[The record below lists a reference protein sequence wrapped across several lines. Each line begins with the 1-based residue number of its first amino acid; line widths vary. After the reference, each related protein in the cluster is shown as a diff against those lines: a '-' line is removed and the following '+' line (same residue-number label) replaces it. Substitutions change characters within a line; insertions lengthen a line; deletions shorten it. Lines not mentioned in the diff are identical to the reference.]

1 MRGVA
6 RVAVVVLTLL
16 SFTACT
22 SLRPIEDF
30 SPSRIRAQVEAG
42 DDVHIVT
49 RKGATYDLTVT
60 RVESDALTGRAA
72 SGKLW
77 KVQYEAIEYIE
88 VAETDLVGTAGG
100 VLMTFYVVVV
110 TVTTIAIIAWV
121 NENDDD

>member
-1 MRGVA
+1 MTGVA
-6 RVAVVVLTLL
+6 RIAVIWLTLL

-30 SPSRIRAQVEAG
+30 SPSRIRAQVEVG

-60 RVESDALTGRAA
+60 RVESDALVGRAE

-77 KVQYEAIEYIE
+77 KVHYEAIEYIE
-88 VAETDLVGTAGG
+88 VEEADLVGTAGG
-100 VLMTFYVVVV
+100 VLMSFYVVVV
-110 TVTTIAIIAWV
+110 TITTIAIIAWTR
-121 NENDDD
+121 EQD